1 MRTSMRL
8 MCGAALGIVAF
19 GIFKLVA
26 STPRRSEAQIDEQLD
41 DSFPAS
47 DPPSWTSTSAAAG
60 GVPTGEHRA
69 ERS

>member
-1 MRTSMRL
+1 MRTTMRV
-8 MCGAALGIVAF
+8 MCGAAIGIAAF
-19 GIFKLVA
+19 GILKLVA

-60 GVPTGEHRA
+60 SVPAGERRT
-69 ERS
+69 ERE